1 MVPREMMAKVAI
13 VGGGMAGTEAAFQL
27 AARGVSVQL
36 FEMRPA
42 VSTEA
47 HHGNGLAELV
57 CSNSFRGD
65 SLPNAVGLL
74 KEEMR
79 RAGGQL
85 MRFAEEAAVPAGGAL
100 AVDREV
106 FSAVVT
112 AAIEAEPLIE
122 VVREEVRALPAEG
135 ADLTIVATGPLTSGH
150 LAEAIQ
156 ELTGSE
162 QLYFYDAIAPIIDAD
177 SINLDV
183 VFAQSRYDKGEG
195 ADYLNCPFTEEQYI
209 AFIDAVNAAEL
220 APVKSFEETKFFEAC
235 LPIEVMASRGLD
247 TPRFGP
253 MKPVGLADPRTGES
267 PHAVVQLRTE
277 NLQRTAY
284 NLVGFQSRMKWG
296 EQKRIFRSIPGLE
309 GAEFL
314 RFGSVHRNTF
324 LHGPKLLGSG
334 FELKSNPKIRFA
346 GQITGVEGY
355 VESMACGLMAAWSV
369 LAELGILTDATPPET
384 TSLGGLLRH
393 VTGANAF
400 DPEKFQPSNVN
411 WAMMPRM
418 PGKKIRRR
426 RLRRL
431 KLAERSLQELSA
443 WIGSWPADARV
454 EGFEKRDIED
464 AYQEMKERRAAER

>member
-1 MVPREMMAKVAI
+1 MAKVAI

-27 AARGVSVQL
+27 AARGVEVRL
-36 FEMRPA
+36 YEMRPVVPTA
-42 VSTEA
+42 A
-47 HHGNGLAELV
+47 HHGSGLAELV

-65 SLPNAVGLL
+65 SLANAVGLL

-79 RAGGQL
+79 RAGGRL
-85 MRFAEEAAVPAGGAL
+85 MHLAEQAAVPAGGAL
-100 AVDREV
+100 AVDRDV
-106 FSAVVT
+106 FSSVVT

-122 VVREEVRALPAEG
+122 LVREEIRSLPVKD
-135 ADLTIVATGPLTSGH
+135 ADLTIVATGPLTSGA

-162 QLYFYDAIAPIIDAD
+162 QLYFYDAIAPIIDAE
-177 SINLDV
+177 SIDLDI

-195 ADYLNCPFTEEQYI
+195 ADYLNCPFTEAEYL
-209 AFIDAVNAAEL
+209 AFIEAVRAAEL

-235 LPIEVMASRGLD
+235 LPIEVMAARGVD

-253 MKPVGLADPRTGES
+253 MKPVGLTDPRTGES
-267 PHAVVQLRTE
+267 PHGVVQLRTE

-309 GAEFL
+309 NAEFL

-334 FELKSNPKIRFA
+334 FELRADPRIRFA

-355 VESMACGLMAAWSV
+355 VESMACGLMASWSV
-369 LAELGILTDATPPET
+369 LAELGLIESATPPET
-384 TSLGGLLRH
+384 TALGGLLRH
-393 VTGANAF
+393 VTGADAF
-400 DPEKFQPSNVN
+400 DPEQFQPSNVN
-411 WAMMPRM
+411 WSMMPLM
-418 PGKKIRRR
+418 PGKKIRKR

-431 KLAERSLQELSA
+431 KLAERALQMLEE
-443 WIGSWPADARV
+443 WQETWPNAARV
-454 EGFEKRDIED
+454 TGFAKRDIED
-464 AYQEMKERRAAER
+464 AYREMREMPAR